1 LGVLAHK
8 TEDISMKKMTS
19 KERIE
24 AILAEA
30 PVDRVPHFPFI
41 LGFCAKNLGHPIA
54 TIYSDSGK
62 SFDAQLKTF
71 EQYGVDWGPIYGY
84 ASYGTWE
91 FGGEIQMPSGNYQ
104 QAPAHKMFPVK
115 TEADIDALA
124 LPDVE
129 TAGCLPIAMAFS
141 KLQEKNGFPISVVL
155 GGNFTIA
162 GNICAVEKLCRWML
176 KSPDTAHRILRLA
189 TDHAADIVDRWV
201 DTFGA
206 ENVIPQ
212 FWEPL
217 SSNLIISP
225 RQFEQFVL
233 PYLTETAERILQMGV
248 RHILYHICG
257 DQNANLSHW
266 AKVPMGEPG
275 LCSFGEEIDIEKAV
289 KNLGSKAI
297 IIGNIDP
304 SLLLTGP
311 PERITERCRETIE
324 KGKRAPRGF
333 MLSSGCEVSPETP
346 GYHVYLMKK
355 ALKEFGSYAN

>member
-1 LGVLAHK
+1 
-8 TEDISMKKMTS
+8 MKKMTS
-19 KERIE
+19 KERIA
-24 AILAEA
+24 AILAEEK
-30 PVDRVPHFPFI
+30 VDRVPHFPFI
-41 LGFCAKNLGHPIA
+41 LGFCAKNLGYPIS
-54 TIYSDSGK
+54 TIYSDAGK
-62 SFDAQLKTF
+62 SFFAQLKTF

-91 FGGEIQMPSGNYQ
+91 FGGEIEMPAGSYQ

-115 TEADIDALA
+115 SEADIDGLA
-124 LPDVE
+124 LPDVK

-141 KLQEKNGFPISVVL
+141 KLQEKQGTPISVVL

-176 KSPDTAHRILRLA
+176 KKPDTAHRALQLA
-189 TDHAADIVDRWV
+189 TEHVIDIVGHWV

-206 ENVIPQ
+206 ERVIPQ

-217 SSNLIISP
+217 SANLIISP

-233 PYLTETAERILQMGV
+233 PYLIETAEKILSMGV

-257 DQNANLSHW
+257 DQNANLPLWS
-266 AKVPMGEPG
+266 KVPMGEPG
-275 LCSFGEEIDIEKAV
+275 LCSFGEEIDIDKAIET
-289 KNLGSKAI
+289 LGSKAV

-304 SLLLTGP
+304 SLLLTGK
-311 PERITERCRETIE
+311 PEQIYQRCKATIE
-324 KGKRAPRGF
+324 KGKQAPRGF

-346 GYHVYLMKK
+346 GYHLYLMKK
-355 ALKEFGSYAN
+355 ALADVGSYTN